1 MTSETA
7 PHSNPRDAAARSPRR
22 ASRAPGAHWLPATV
36 LAAFAA
42 CVASSTPLGAQTNSE
57 EQRRWNHPVEPFR
70 IAGNVYY
77 VGAHE
82 VAAYLVATPDGHV
95 ILDSGF
101 EETVPQ
107 ILANVETLGFRPADV
122 RLLLTSHA
130 HFDHVGG
137 MATLRER
144 TGARLLM
151 SAADAELAARGGQG
165 DPNFGD
171 DFAYR
176 PFRPDREIAD
186 GEVVELGDSRLVA
199 HLTPGHTRGCT
210 TWTLRVEEHGRP
222 LDVVF
227 LCSVTAP
234 GYRLVDNA
242 GHPDIVADYRATF
255 RRLAELPVDVFL
267 ANHGSFFDLHG
278 KRVALG
284 AKPAA
289 NPFVDPEGWRRHLER
304 QREGFEARLA
314 AQRTEPR
321 PRS

>member
-1 MTSETA
+1 MKSDKT
-7 PHSNPRDAAARSPRR
+7 PRPTFCDAAAPAPWR
-22 ASRAPGAHWLPATV
+22 AAPGVRRLA
-36 LAAFAA
+36 LAALAALAGFA
-42 CVASSTPLGAQTNSE
+42 VSFTPLRAQTNSE
-57 EQRRWNHPVEPFR
+57 EQRRWNQPVEPFR
-70 IAGNVYY
+70 VAGNVYY

-82 VAAYLVATPDGHV
+82 VAAYLVATPEGHV

-107 ILANVETLGFRPADV
+107 LLANVETLGFRPTDV
-122 RLLLTSHA
+122 RLLIASHG

-144 TGARLLM
+144 TGAQILM

-176 PFRPDREIAD
+176 PFRPDRLIAD
-186 GEVVELGDSRLVA
+186 GEVVELGGSRLVA
-199 HLTPGHTRGCT
+199 HLTAGHTRGCT

-222 LDVVF
+222 LDVAF

-234 GYRLVDNA
+234 GYRLLGNA
-242 GHPDIVADYRATF
+242 GHPDIVADYQATF

-278 KRVALG
+278 KRAALC
-284 AKPAA
+284 ANPAV

-304 QREGFEARLA
+304 QREAFESRLA
-314 AQRTEPR
+314 AQRAEAGG
-321 PRS
+321 